1 MSSLC
6 RNCVPETEIHTQMN
20 YSKDGITVAPMLD
33 VSHPKK
39 SGKCPVKIRVTHRRT
54 RWYYPT
60 GKDLTPEEWSALST
74 TKARAMVSI
83 CKDIESSYQI
93 VRAAVEELA
102 TAGAFTFD
110 ALNCRLKG
118 ATSDTVNTA
127 FRAKMDELKAA
138 GRVGSMVAYR
148 GALLGI
154 ERFAGAH
161 IPFDAVT
168 PSWLGKYVA
177 FLSSE
182 GKTQTTAAIHLRH
195 PRAILNEA
203 RRQGIVKEAQYPFGR
218 GRFEIQE
225 GEGRKM
231 ALTLE
236 QIGQIARYD
245 DGSDATAKYRDYWLF
260 LYLCNGINVA
270 DFVRLRYRDIVNG
283 EICFVRQKTAR
294 TTRTRKEIRV
304 VVTDRMLA
312 IIDRWGNPPAPDRF
326 IFPVLDGAEDAM
338 RQKLKT
344 QYLTRAIN
352 KRMATIGEDLGIG
365 NISTYTARH
374 SFATVLKRA
383 GANIAYISESLGHN
397 DLKTTE
403 NYLASFER
411 EERVKNAELLTKF

>member
-1 MSSLC
+1 ML
-6 RNCVPETEIHTQMN
+6 Q
-20 YSKDGITVAPMLD
+20 YSKDGTSVSAMLD
-33 VSHPKK
+33 TRRTK
-39 SGKCPVKIRVTHRRT
+39 SDGKCPVKIRVTHRRT

-74 TKARAMVSI
+74 TKARALVSI
-83 CKDIESSYQI
+83 RKDIESSYQI
-93 VRAAVEELA
+93 VRSAVEELT

-110 ALNCRLKG
+110 ALNNRLKG

-127 FRAKMDELKAA
+127 FRAKISAFNQQGQVGTATVYDTILK
-138 GRVGSMVAYR
+138 
-148 GALLGI
+148 GI

-168 PSWLGKYVA
+168 VSWLVRYAA
-177 FLSSE
+177 FLQSE
-182 GKTQTTAAIHLRH
+182 GKKQTTIAIHLRH
-195 PRAILNEA
+195 LRAILNEA

-245 DGSDATAKYRDYWLF
+245 DGSEATAKYRDYWLF

-270 DFVRLRYRDIVNG
+270 DFVKLRYRDIVNG
-283 EICFVRQKTAR
+283 EICFVRQKTER
-294 TTRTRKEIRV
+294 TTKTRKEIRV
-304 VVTDRMLA
+304 VVTERMQA
-312 IIDRWGNPPAPDRF
+312 IINRWGNPSRPDSF
-326 IFPVLDGAEDAM
+326 IFPILDGQEDAM
-338 RQKLKT
+338 RRKCKT
-344 QYLTRAIN
+344 MYFTRAIN
-352 KRMATIGEDLGIG
+352 KRMKEVGEQLGIG

-383 GANIAYISESLGHN
+383 GANIAYISESLGHQ

-411 EERVKNAELLTKF
+411 EERVKNAELLTNF